1 MGVFLS
7 SCVTIR
13 FEHNADNYS
22 HICWKNFVK
31 TKQNYFLT
39 DNKLTTID
47 SETTFIAAGLLTF
60 INQIKSHE
68 YFSPN

>member
-1 MGVFLS
+1 MLEEF
-7 SCVTIR
+7 CQ
-13 FEHNADNYS
+13 N
-22 HICWKNFVK
+22 K
-31 TKQNYFLT
+31 TNYFLT
-39 DNKLTTID
+39 DNKLITIN

>member
-1 MGVFLS
+1 MQIIIHIYVGRILS
-7 SCVTIR
+7 KQ
-13 FEHNADNYS
+13 N
-22 HICWKNFVK
+22 K

-39 DNKLTTID
+39 DNKLIAIN

-60 INQIKSHE
+60 IKQIKLLE